1 MAAHAATLAS
11 CAATLTDEL
20 VETLRA
26 MGATVEVAQ
35 VRTAV
40 SKATMQAVPPG
51 HRAAPV
57 VATPRKRRQKLNA
70 YESRP
75 NPNPWLNSAGV
86 GLGER
91 PSFNVA
97 ILAERRK
104 WAPRPPNPGPNA
116 VRNFMHRLSY
126 DLEMRKQ
133 KRPPP
138 VLPKASPRRPF
149 LPTSKTRWYDDEG
162 YPVPQAP
169 AASSANRFAAAPFWH
184 PTANA
189 YGRTRSRSS
198 RSRRHRAHAR
208 RATALR
214 RRRRRQTC
222 PTRITR

>member
-40 SKATMQAVPPG
+40 SKATMQAMPPG
-51 HRAAPV
+51 HRTAPV

-116 VRNFMHRLSY
+116 VRNFMHRV
-126 DLEMRKQ
+126 RAKHNH
-133 KRPPP
+133 
-138 VLPKASPRRPF
+138 VCPRT
-149 LPTSKTRWYDDEG
+149 L
-162 YPVPQAP
+162 
-169 AASSANRFAAAPFWH
+169 
-184 PTANA
+184 
-189 YGRTRSRSS
+189 
-198 RSRRHRAHAR
+198 
-208 RATALR
+208 
-214 RRRRRQTC
+214 
-222 PTRITR
+222 